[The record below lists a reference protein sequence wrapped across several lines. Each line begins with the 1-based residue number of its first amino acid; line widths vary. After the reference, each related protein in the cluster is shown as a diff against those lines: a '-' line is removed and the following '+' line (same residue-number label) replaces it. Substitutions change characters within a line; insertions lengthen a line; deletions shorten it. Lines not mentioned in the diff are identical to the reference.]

1 MGFLGGSVVKN
12 PPAKAGDTGSIP
24 GSGRCPGEGNYLS
37 HSGNLAWEILWTAGP
52 GGLQSMG
59 LQRIGY
65 NSVTKQQWMLQFLR
79 CTGQPHHHQQTVPS
93 ASGESQEHEANPT
106 CGWSLRTQVSIPET
120 TYLGPFWGWYWE
132 LPNSPL
138 YLLWLEVGVC
148 PLQQKNP
155 LSIDLCTDDHSSQI
169 LQAKKK
175 KTNKGQC

>member
-37 HSGNLAWEILWTAGP
+37 HSGNLAWEILWTEGP

-65 NSVTKQQWMLQFLR
+65 NSVTKQQWMLPFPR
-79 CTGQPHHHQQTVPS
+79 CAGQPHRHQQTVPS
-93 ASGESQEHEANPT
+93 ASGESQETKPT
-106 CGWSLRTQVSIPET
+106 PHRWLESSDPGLDSWDNLPWPILGLVLRATKS
-120 TYLGPFWGWYWE
+120 
-132 LPNSPL
+132 L

-155 LSIDLCTDDHSSQI
+155 LSIDLCTDDHRSQI

-175 KTNKGQC
+175 KKKDH